1 VDEVKEETVMFKKF
15 IKRIIEAKDM
25 QDAMNNVFYG
35 DDGIDVAF
43 QREKITW
50 QEHEMLLA
58 LIEKL
63 A

>member
-1 VDEVKEETVMFKKF
+1 MFKKF